1 MTAGASARARA
12 AARRPGRPARG
23 LRRRVFG
30 VLVGCGVLGGVV
42 LPGAD
47 PRRARAEDAP
57 PAAPAAPALRIRTP
71 EGRVPAGAVVVEP
84 RRVFDDGPAAP
95 PRLVV
100 DEDGPTVA
108 VADAEG
114 HVAVWP
120 RTATPG
126 AGFVVRRPGS
136 ALTAVEP
143 GRDTVVL
150 EDAAPLSGVVRRPDG
165 APAPGFAVW
174 AYPADGSG
182 EPWVRRAT
190 PDAAGGFRFATMR
203 AGTRWRIVARRPD
216 GAWIDG
222 GEAVAGAGAA
232 AVVVPFGATLKG
244 RVVDVEGGDP
254 VEGLRLRW
262 RALAPLP
269 RGAVDGAAAD
279 RGGPGLAS
287 GGLPTASGA
296 TPPAPA
302 PAGAA
307 PTSPDVG
314 SPDVATLAE
323 ATTAT
328 DGRFTV
334 AEVAPGRYEVELL
347 DAGLLWDG
355 DAPRVDVAS
364 LGTARLETWWVR
376 RRGAIVGTVEDGK
389 AHTPIVG
396 ARVRAVPAPDT
407 PDVAGGLGPT
417 EAVRTDEAG
426 RFRVAGLAPAAGWRL
441 VVEAEGRSAVLVGPV
456 DVAGGRDER
465 AGLVRMVRAWALDV
479 RVVDPTGAPVVGARV
494 VASPSAR
501 PAEPGA
507 GPTGA
512 AFVRAGTS
520 DVEGWVHLTE
530 LAEGDHQVAAEGAGI
545 VASTVIVPE
554 AAPGSSRSV
563 RLEVA
568 RTVAVEGRVD
578 AVDGPLPPVRI
589 RAVVRDGAA
598 FGIDETVR
606 TAVPDRTGRFRL
618 DDLPPTPVD
627 VEATSPDGAHLY
639 ARRETYV
646 PGSDEALV
654 LPVPAARPVAGTV
667 GNLARGGARAT
678 VRLEA
683 LRYDAL
689 RDEHRPVRV
698 AEVEVATDGDH
709 APFAFE
715 GVAPGVYAV
724 RALQGGRDSGPLPV
738 TVEGRGVDGLELRLP
753 SPATVEGLV
762 ADVRVGASAFGA
774 TVRLVRLQGG
784 GAAPSIAPR
793 AATTDAYGHFA
804 FDDVAPG
811 LWRVEVSDR
820 DAAGT
825 ELEVRVAEGERVA
838 LLDLRLGTGGRIE
851 GRVADERARAVG
863 GLPVRV
869 FRVPD
874 LEELP
879 RIVTRADG
887 TFRSGPLAAG
897 RYRLR
902 VPAGL
907 AERPGID
914 ADVEIVDG
922 ETTTVDFARVGG
934 GRIDGAVRR
943 RGTPVPGIGV
953 EAVAD
958 VVRGCEEVVLKT
970 VTDAHGEYHWD
981 GLAEGRYLLRLV
993 DGAVRS
999 GVPVRLGRN
1008 DRVTR
1013 DLELGEGGIRG
1024 VVRLARGDPVAGA
1037 EVVAVPLAATGAEL
1051 DAGTSGR
1058 VRTRPDGRF
1067 ELFGL
1072 PVARYRLHVTP
1083 LDRPTRTVPDVIA
1096 EPAGQEPE
1104 VEVVLGIGGR
1114 LELRLRDDRGR
1125 PVMAA
1130 EVWVETPAGVALHP
1144 RPYYTQPSG
1153 RLDVDGLPEG
1163 PARVRVYARGHGRPV
1178 PAPVTIREGLAAPL
1192 EMTVRPACALRV
1204 TVAAGRDPLARARVE
1219 VRRASNGELVLPRR
1233 ALRRPEDTTGWGV
1246 TPRTGVLVLDDLEEG
1261 AYRVTVSGGT
1271 TWAPA
1276 TVPVTLA
1283 PGRTTDVGVTLEP
1296 R

>member
-1 MTAGASARARA
+1 M
-12 AARRPGRPARG
+12 
-23 LRRRVFG
+23 
-30 VLVGCGVLGGVV
+30 
-42 LPGAD
+42 
-47 PRRARAEDAP
+47 
-57 PAAPAAPALRIRTP
+57 
-71 EGRVPAGAVVVEP
+71 
-84 RRVFDDGPAAP
+84 
-95 PRLVV
+95 
-100 DEDGPTVA
+100 DEDGPTAA

-114 HVAVWP
+114 HVAALP
-120 RTATPG
+120 RAATPG

-136 ALTAVEP
+136 VLAPVEA

-150 EDAAPLSGVVRRPDG
+150 EDAAPLTGALRRPDG
-165 APAPGFAVW
+165 SPVAGYAVW
-174 AYPADGSG
+174 AYPADAGG
-182 EPWVRRAT
+182 GPWVRRTT
-190 PDAAGGFRFATMR
+190 PDATGGFRFSTLR
-203 AGTRWRIVARRPD
+203 GGTRWRIVARRPD
-216 GAWIDG
+216 GAWVDG
-222 GEAVAGAGAA
+222 GEAVAGTAMP
-232 AVVVPFGATLKG
+232 AVEVPLGATLKG
-244 RVVDVEGGDP
+244 RVVDVEGGEP

-262 RALAPLP
+262 RALAP
-269 RGAVDGAAAD
+269 RSRAVAASDDAD
-279 RGGPGLAS
+279 RRGPGLAS
-287 GGLPTASGA
+287 DGSPI
-296 TPPAPA
+296 AP
-302 PAGAA
+302 G
-307 PTSPDVG
+307 TSPIASDGPRPVPEPVG
-314 SPDVATLAE
+314 PAAPDVATLAE

-334 AEVAPGRYEVELL
+334 AEVAPGRYEIELL

-355 DAPRVDVAS
+355 DAPRVDVAA

-376 RRGAIVGTVEDGK
+376 RRGAIVGTVEDAK

-417 EAVRTDEAG
+417 DAVLTDEAG
-426 RFRVAGLAPAAGWRL
+426 RFRVAGLAPAPGWRL
-441 VVEAEGRSAVLVGPV
+441 LIEADGRSAALVGPV

-465 AGLVRMVRAWALDV
+465 AGLVPMVRAWALDV
-479 RVVDPTGAPVVGARV
+479 RVLDATGAPVVGARV

-507 GPTGA
+507 GATRD
-512 AFVRAGTS
+512 AFVRAGTT
-520 DVEGWVHLTE
+520 DVGGWVHLTD
-530 LAEGDHQVAAEGAGI
+530 LAEGDHQVAADGAGI
-545 VASTVIVPE
+545 VAATVIVPE

-563 RLEVA
+563 RVEVA

-598 FGIDETVR
+598 FGTDEVVR
-606 TAVPDRTGRFRL
+606 TAVPDRAGRFRL

-646 PGSDEALV
+646 PGSGEALV

-667 GNLARGGARAT
+667 GNLTRGGGRAT

-683 LRYDAL
+683 LRYDPL

-709 APFAFE
+709 APFAFD

-738 TVEGRGVDGLELRLP
+738 TVEGRGVDGLEVRLP

-762 ADVRVGASAFGA
+762 ADVRLQASAFGA

-784 GAAPSIAPR
+784 GPAPAIAPR

-820 DAAGT
+820 DAVGT

-838 LLDLRLGTGGRIE
+838 LLDLRLGTGGRVE
-851 GRVADERARAVG
+851 GRVGDERARAVG
-863 GLPVRV
+863 GLPLRV

-879 RIVTRADG
+879 LVVTRADG

-907 AERPGID
+907 AERPGIE
-914 ADVEIVDG
+914 AEVEVVDG

-934 GRIDGAVRR
+934 SRIDGAVRR

-958 VVRGCEEVVLKT
+958 VARGCEEVVLKT

-1037 EVVAVPLAATGAEL
+1037 EVVAVPLASAGADL
-1051 DAGTSGR
+1051 DGGTSGR

-1163 PARVRVYARGHGRPV
+1163 PARVRVHARGHGRPV
-1178 PAPVTIREGLAAPL
+1178 PAPVTIREGLSAPL

-1219 VRRASNGELVLPRR
+1219 VRRAATGELVLPRR

-1261 AYRVTVSGGT
+1261 AYRVTVTGGS
-1271 TWAPA
+1271 TWVPA

-1283 PGRTTDVGVTLEP
+1283 PGRTTDVGVTLLP